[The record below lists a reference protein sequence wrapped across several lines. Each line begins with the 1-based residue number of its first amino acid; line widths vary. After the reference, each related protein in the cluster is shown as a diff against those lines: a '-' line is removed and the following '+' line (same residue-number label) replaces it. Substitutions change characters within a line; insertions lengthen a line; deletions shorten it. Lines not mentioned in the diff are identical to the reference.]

1 MTEDSFIRLVF
12 FLIGIL
18 YSILLDLIVEPT
30 RIRWRKQVNY
40 DCKKCKVWDCPAK
53 KCIKKSKYFI
63 FPIVLIS
70 LFTLNVNAE
79 VVKVNLS
86 EFKFNNINLLDLSY
100 YNIPEGNRSM
110 YFDYDF
116 SSVDENATILYNSVV
131 ICSDAKYTS
140 AYASDPSEVSN
151 IRMNNTSYNCSYH
164 NSSYTGGKVVII
176 TFVTYSSGANSIVL
190 FQDRNASVQL
200 IDFVVDSS
208 GYVNPMN
215 YSSQSLINQNSQII
229 NQNNTI
235 INNQNDI
242 KNNTDKI
249 KDTISSD
256 DDDTTSSKCGII
268 CKLKGI
274 FTGIT
279 NLPSKIGDL
288 LKSLFIPSDEQM
300 SDLLNDTQT
309 QLNSKLGILGLPT
322 SIYTQ
327 FLNLLTSDVNENT
340 CIQFDDIKDPVY
352 DQLLIGS
359 SSFCFNTLLQNEKLN
374 TFRTSCLLIVG
385 GLLLLAFVSFLKK
398 QYNRIL
404 DINDPDEN
412 YEYITS
418 EDSYNIDYSTGEV
431 TGMKHNERKTR
442 RNKL

>member
-1 MTEDSFIRLVF
+1 MKK
-12 FLIGIL
+12 
-18 YSILLDLIVEPT
+18 LL
-30 RIRWRKQVNY
+30 
-40 DCKKCKVWDCPAK
+40 
-53 KCIKKSKYFI
+53 F
-63 FPIVLIS
+63 S
-70 LFTLNVNAE
+70 LFAIISTFFIIQNVNAE

-164 NSSYTGGKVVII
+164 NSNYTGGRVVII

-190 FQDRNASVQL
+190 YQNGNASVQL

-242 KNNTDKI
+242 KNNTEDIKGALNDDSIDTSQSDSFFDGFNNEDNLLSSVVLFPIQILNNVDATCTPLTLPFESDKM
-249 KDTISSD
+249 KANDYSLPCGDTLFWNKPKVAEFKKFWNFIV
-256 DDDTTSSKCGII
+256 GAPII
-268 CKLKGI
+268 YGCLLWSFKTIQKLKNP
-274 FTGIT
+274 F
-279 NLPSKIGDL
+279 D
-288 LKSLFIPSDEQM
+288 
-300 SDLLNDTQT
+300 
-309 QLNSKLGILGLPT
+309 
-322 SIYTQ
+322 
-327 FLNLLTSDVNENT
+327 NEVEM
-340 CIQFDDIKDPVY
+340 IE
-352 DQLLIGS
+352 L
-359 SSFCFNTLLQNEKLN
+359 
-374 TFRTSCLLIVG
+374 
-385 GLLLLAFVSFLKK
+385 
-398 QYNRIL
+398 
-404 DINDPDEN
+404 
-412 YEYITS
+412 
-418 EDSYNIDYSTGEV
+418 
-431 TGMKHNERKTR
+431 
-442 RNKL
+442 

>member
-1 MTEDSFIRLVF
+1 MKK
-12 FLIGIL
+12 FLL
-18 YSILLDLIVEPT
+18 
-30 RIRWRKQVNY
+30 
-40 DCKKCKVWDCPAK
+40 
-53 KCIKKSKYFI
+53 
-63 FPIVLIS
+63 S
-70 LFTLNVNAE
+70 LFAIISTFFIIQNVNAE

-100 YNIPEGNRSM
+100 YYIPEGNRSM

-190 FQDRNASVQL
+190 YQNGNASVQL

-242 KNNTDKI
+242 KNNTEDI
-249 KDTISSD
+249 K
-256 DDDTTSSKCGII
+256 GA
-268 CKLKGI
+268 
-274 FTGIT
+274 
-279 NLPSKIGDL
+279 
-288 LKSLFIPSDEQM
+288 
-300 SDLLNDTQT
+300 LNDD
-309 QLNSKLGILGLPT
+309 SIDT
-322 SIYTQ
+322 SQ
-327 FLNLLTSDVNENT
+327 SDSFFDGFNNEDNLLTSVVLFPIQILNNVDST
-340 CIQFDDIKDPVY
+340 CTP
-352 DQLLIGS
+352 L
-359 SSFCFNTLLQNEKLN
+359 TLPFESDKMKANDYSLPCGDTLFWNKPKVAEFKKFWN
-374 TFRTSCLLIVG
+374 FIVGAPIIYGCLLW
-385 GLLLLAFVSFLKK
+385 SFKTIQKLK
-398 QYNRIL
+398 NPF
-404 DINDPDEN
+404 DN
-412 YEYITS
+412 
-418 EDSYNIDYSTGEV
+418 EV
-431 TGMKHNERKTR
+431 EMIE
-442 RNKL
+442 L